1 MTKIKLSETLKF
13 LTGRLN
19 TITGGELELTLDLGK
34 TAIKP
39 GEELEARATLH
50 CPDKARQIDY
60 VAISIEGQV
69 QRDGEWQDFVKSAE
83 VAQDIVL
90 PADYEFVIPI
100 VLHIP
105 EDAVYTHEGGHW
117 NLKARA
123 VVDTAVDPRAEVS
136 FEVRP

>member
-19 TITGGELELTLDLGK
+19 TITGGELGLDVDLGK
-34 TAIKP
+34 KAIKA
-39 GEELEARATLH
+39 GHELEAWATLH
-50 CPDKARQIDY
+50 CPKKAREINY
-60 VAISIEGQV
+60 VVISLEGQV
-69 QRDGEWQDFVKSAE
+69 QRDGQWQDFVKSAE
-83 VAQDIVL
+83 VAQDIKL

-105 EDAVYTHEGGHW
+105 EDAVYTQEGGHW
-117 NLKARA
+117 CLKARA
-123 VVDTAVDPRAEVS
+123 AVDSAIDPRAEIN

>member
-19 TITGGELELTLDLGK
+19 TITGGELDLSLDLGK
-34 TAIKP
+34 EAIKA

-60 VAISIEGQV
+60 VVISIEGQV
-69 QRDGEWQDFVKSAE
+69 QRDGKWQDFVKSAE

-105 EDAVYTHEGGHW
+105 EDAVYTQEGGHW
-117 NLKARA
+117 HLKARA
-123 VVDTAVDPRAEVS
+123 VVNTTVDPRAEMA

>member
-19 TITGGELELTLDLGK
+19 VITGGELDLEIDLGK
-34 TAIKP
+34 TAIKA
-39 GEELEARATLH
+39 GEELEARAKLH
-50 CPDKARQIDY
+50 CPNQARKVDF
-60 VAISIEGQV
+60 VAISLEGQI

-83 VAQDIVL
+83 VAQDIRL

-105 EDAVYTHEGGHW
+105 EDAVYTQEGGMW
-117 NLKARA
+117 RLKAHA
-123 VVDTAVDPRAEVS
+123 AIDSAINPRAEAQ
-136 FEVRP
+136 FEVKP